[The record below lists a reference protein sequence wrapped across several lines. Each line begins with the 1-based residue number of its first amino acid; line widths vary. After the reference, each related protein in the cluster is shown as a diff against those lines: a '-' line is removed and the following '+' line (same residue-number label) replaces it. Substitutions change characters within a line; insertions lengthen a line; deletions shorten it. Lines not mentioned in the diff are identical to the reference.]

1 MDISL
6 IIDQELVWGY
16 SLKTVLIATVVF
28 ATIIALLKKYFNG
41 GSFSIPNISLKGKT
55 AVVTGGNSGIG
66 AETVRELAKLGCS
79 IVIGAR
85 DKSTATTLIK
95 SIKKENP
102 SAEVEFVSLDLS
114 SF

>member
-16 SLKTVLIATVVF
+16 SLKTVLIATVFFV
-28 ATIIALLKKYFNG
+28 TIIALLKKYFNG

-66 AETVRELAKLGCS
+66 AETVR
-79 IVIGAR
+79 
-85 DKSTATTLIK
+85 
-95 SIKKENP
+95 
-102 SAEVEFVSLDLS
+102 
-114 SF
+114 